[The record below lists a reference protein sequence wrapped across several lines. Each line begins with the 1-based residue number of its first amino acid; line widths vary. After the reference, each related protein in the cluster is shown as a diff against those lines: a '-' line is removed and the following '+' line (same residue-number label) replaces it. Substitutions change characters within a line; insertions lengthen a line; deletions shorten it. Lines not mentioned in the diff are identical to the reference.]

1 MERHVPETKLQDSY
15 DYIVVGA
22 GSSGCVLANRL
33 SADPNVS
40 VLLLESGPKDTSA
53 LIAMPR
59 GLGKLHNP
67 KDPNVKFYSAG
78 AGGNRPDEVWFKGST
93 LGGSSSIN
101 GMVYARGAP
110 MDYDGWEARGCAG
123 WGWKDIGPCFMEL
136 EDHELGHNA
145 AAWRGAGG
153 PLKVSMHPVHHAL
166 TEAVLEA
173 GAQNGAPRVPDI
185 NDVHVVR
192 EGGMGY
198 MTRTISRGKRV
209 SAADAFLKP
218 IVSRPNLHVATHTQ
232 TLKIVFQ
239 GKRAIGVLIRDA
251 GGTREV
257 ASRGEI
263 LLCAGAL
270 ESPKLL
276 QLSGVGPSA
285 VLAPLG
291 IDTIVD
297 SPDVGR
303 NLRDHRYLPV
313 MYRVREGSLNGAF
326 RGFGLLV
333 SLIKY
338 LAGRSGPLTHA
349 AHEVAGFIKTQPGLD
364 HADAQLGI
372 GLYTIKLTP
381 TGHGIGDGAGM
392 TIGGYYSR
400 PQSQGT
406 LGIVSTDPDVN
417 PRIDINSF
425 DAEQDRLGSIAML
438 RWIRRLAEQPALK
451 PYILEELSPGPAV
464 QNDDEIMLALRA
476 YGSTAFHVAGTCRM
490 GADDASVVDPHLR
503 VRGVHGL
510 RVCDTSVFPTLVSGN
525 TSAPAMAVALR
536 LAQIMKAETLP

>member
-1 MERHVPETKLQDSY
+1 MADTETQESY

-33 SADPNVS
+33 SADPKVS
-40 VLLLESGPKDTSA
+40 VLLLESGPQDTSA

-67 KDPNVKFYSAG
+67 ADPNVKFYSAG

-110 MDYDGWEARGCAG
+110 LDYDGWEAAGCAG

-136 EDHELGHNA
+136 EDHELGHDA
-145 AAWRGAGG
+145 SAWRGAGG
-153 PLKVSMHPVHHAL
+153 PLRVSMHPVQHVL
-166 TEAVLEA
+166 TEAVLQA
-173 GAQNGAPRVPDI
+173 GAQNGAPRVADI
-185 NDVHVVR
+185 NDVNVVR
-192 EGGMGY
+192 DGGMGY
-198 MTRTISRGKRV
+198 MTRTISRGQRV
-209 SAADAFLKP
+209 SASDAFLKP
-218 IVSRPNLHVATHTQ
+218 VVSRPNLHVATNTQ
-232 TLKIVFQ
+232 TLKIIFD
-239 GKRAIGVLIRDA
+239 GTGATGVLIRDQA
-251 GGTREV
+251 GTRILH
-257 ASRGEI
+257 SRGEI

-276 QLSGVGPSA
+276 LLSGVGPSS

-291 IDTIVD
+291 IETIVE
-297 SPDVGR
+297 SPDVGG

-326 RGFGLLV
+326 RGLGLLV
-333 SLIKY
+333 SLIRY

-349 AHEVAGFIKTQPGLD
+349 AHEVAGFIKTSPELD
-364 HADAQLGI
+364 HADVQLGI

-381 TGHGIGDGAGM
+381 KGHGIGDGAGM
-392 TIGGYYSR
+392 TIGGYYTRPTSR
-400 PQSQGT
+400 GT
-406 LGIVSTDPDVN
+406 LRIVSADPDVN

-425 DAEQDRLGSIAML
+425 DSDEDRLGSIAML
-438 RWIRRLAEQPALK
+438 RWIRRLAQQPALK

-464 QNDDEIMLALRA
+464 QTDDEIMFALRDYA
-476 YGSTAFHVAGTCRM
+476 STAFHVAGTCRM
-490 GADDASVVDPHLR
+490 GADECAVVDPHLR
-503 VRGVHGL
+503 VRGVQGL

-536 LAQIMKAETLP
+536 LAQIMGAESRAS